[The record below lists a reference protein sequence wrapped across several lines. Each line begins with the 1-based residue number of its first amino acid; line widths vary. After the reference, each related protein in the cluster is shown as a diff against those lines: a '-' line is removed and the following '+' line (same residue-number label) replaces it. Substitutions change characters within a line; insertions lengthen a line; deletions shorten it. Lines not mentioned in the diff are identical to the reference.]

1 MEYADDGDL
10 YQKILK
16 YQKANQLMDEK
27 DIWRVMIEMTRALNI
42 LHQIKIFHRDLKS
55 ANVFLNKNNNSKL
68 GDLNVSKVA
77 KKGLL
82 YTQTGTPYYASPEV
96 WRDQP
101 YDSKSDI
108 WSLGCVIYEMTTLKP
123 PFRAQDMN
131 GLYKKVLRGAYPE
144 VPKKYT
150 KDLADIIRKFLNVD
164 PKQRPSCQQIL
175 DSEQVSKR
183 AARLFGD
190 V

>member
-1 MEYADDGDL
+1 MARAL
-10 YQKILK
+10 KILH
-16 YQKANQLMDEK
+16 EK
-27 DIWRVMIEMTRALNI
+27 N
-42 LHQIKIFHRDLKS
+42 IFHRDLKS
-55 ANVFLNKNNNSKL
+55 ANVFLNHSGRSKL

-96 WRDQP
+96 WKDHP

-131 GLYKKVLRGAYPE
+131 GLYKKVIKGAYPE
-144 VPKKYT
+144 IPRKYT
-150 KDLADIIRKFLNVD
+150 KDLADVIMRLLSVE
-164 PKQRPSCQQIL
+164 PKLRPSG
-175 DSEQVSKR
+175 
-183 AARLFGD
+183 A
-190 V
+190 